1 MIIDALISLLAIVV
15 CVMLARKVAVVLFEE
30 SKVLRTFCTLLLFC
44 LFSYGFHKIAG
55 PKLMASGKSKINI
68 ETLMLRNSALAALK
82 EKDPLTF
89 NKLRDELKELV
100 QDDPRMRKPE
110 TRKKVQR
117 YAVMRSQTV
126 MLTKYLNGADDAAIA
141 EYVRVNLQNLA
152 EIRHKM
158 GTEACFQA
166 ISPEKRWDPDT
177 DLASVL
183 SEQQLQAS
191 SEAFAKV
198 IRSYS
203 PDRPLPKQKDVEP
216 VLRGVLEKISDI
228 PEPKAIYNNKDR
240 AQVCEYTLAF
250 LDALTYYYSP
260 KQIADVMRFHS
271 NSAQ

>member
-1 MIIDALISLLAIVV
+1 MIIDAVISLLAIVASAIV
-15 CVMLARKVAVVLFEE
+15 ARKIATALFEE
-30 SKVLRTFCTLLLFC
+30 STMLRALCTLLLLC
-44 LFSYGFHKIAG
+44 LFSFTFHKLAG
-55 PKLMASGKSKINI
+55 PKLMASGKSKTNI
-68 ETLMLRNSALAALK
+68 ETIMLQNPAFAAIK

-89 NKLRDELKELV
+89 NKLRDELKELA

-110 TRKKVQR
+110 TRKKIQR

-158 GTEACFQA
+158 GNEACFQA
-166 ISPEKRWDPDT
+166 ISPEKRWDPDK
-177 DLASVL
+177 DLMSAIP
-183 SEQQLQAS
+183 EQQIRAS
-191 SEAFAKV
+191 AEAFAKV
-198 IRSYS
+198 IRSYT
-203 PDRPLPKQKDVEP
+203 PDRPMPKQKDVEP

-228 PEPKAIYNNKDR
+228 PEPKEIRNEKDR

-271 NSAQ
+271 NHAK